1 MYVYIVMLTSFFKP
15 TYMIWDFFFFFSF
28 FISKPIST
36 RGQGEE
42 FFCNV

>member
-1 MYVYIVMLTSFFKP
+1 MYVYIVMLTSFYKP
-15 TYMIWDFFFFFSF
+15 TYMIRDFFFSF